1 MGQVVTV
8 ERCGRVAVVSVD
20 NPPVN
25 AMSAAMRRGLLDAF
39 VGLKGD
45 ATVDAV
51 VLVAAGRTFVSGA
64 DLREFDTGVET
75 PAYYDVFAEIENFA
89 KPVVVA
95 LHGTALGAGVEVALA
110 CHYRCAVK
118 EAKLGLPEL
127 TLGIIPGAGGT
138 QRLPRLIGAK
148 GAAEFILSAAP
159 VGAEAAQKL
168 GIIDRIIDG
177 DLTAGAVTYA
187 QELIT
192 AKAPTRPTAALKVD
206 VTGFDA
212 EFIKGALATAAKR
225 MRGQRAPEVAIEAIR
240 TATQT
245 SLTDGLKREKELGDA
260 ALASAESK
268 ALRHLFFAERE
279 VARIPGLPESV
290 KPKSIERVGIIGAGT
305 MGRGIAIA
313 CADAGLDVLLIDTA
327 ADALARGID
336 AIRANYQ
343 SSMQKGRVTAEQM
356 AARLQLIQGQTGL
369 EKLAEVDLVIEAVFE
384 SMDLKKQIFGQLGTI
399 CRADAILASNTSTL
413 DLNVIAESSG
423 RPAQVVGLHFFSP
436 ANVMR
441 LLEIVRGTKTS
452 PEVLATAVALGKKLR
467 KVGVVVGVC
476 YGFVGNRMML
486 EGYFREADQ
495 LLLEGA
501 TVEQIDRVVQNFG
514 FAMGPWVVN
523 DMAGNDVSTKSREA
537 PGVRDGKPLPYHSV
551 VDALVS
557 AGRLGQ
563 KTGKGFYSYAD
574 GRTPLHDAETDAI
587 IERVAKELKIT
598 RRTIS
603 DQEVETRCTY
613 PLINEAARILEDGIA
628 YRSSDIDVIWTTG
641 YGFPRFRGGPLCYAD
656 TVGIKKVYEE
666 ILRLHQLH
674 GYYWQPAPLLEKL
687 AKSGGTFA
695 AWTPQA

>member
-1 MGQVVTV
+1 VGQVVTV
-8 ERCGRVAVVSVD
+8 ERRGLVAVVSVD

-25 AMSAAMRRGLLDAF
+25 AMSATMRRGLLDAF

-45 ATVDAV
+45 ESIGAV
-51 VLVAAGRTFVSGA
+51 VLAAAGRTFVSGA
-64 DLREFDTGVET
+64 DLREFDTGVEP

-110 CHYRCAVK
+110 CHYRCATK
-118 EAKLGLPEL
+118 DARLGLPEL

-148 GAAEFILSAAP
+148 AAAEFILGAAP
-159 VGAEAAQKL
+159 VAAEAAQKL
-168 GIIDRIIDG
+168 GLIDRIIEG
-177 DLTAGAVTYA
+177 DLLAGAVKYA
-187 QELIT
+187 EELIA
-192 AKAPTRPTAALKVD
+192 AKAPTRPTAMLKVE
-206 VTGFDA
+206 VAGFDDA
-212 EFIKGALATAAKR
+212 FIKGALSNAAKR

-245 SLTDGLKREKELGDA
+245 SLVDGLKREKELGDA
-260 ALASAESK
+260 AIASTESK

-290 KPKSIERVGIIGAGT
+290 KPKSLERVGIIGAGT

-313 CADAGLDVLLIDTA
+313 CADAGLAVTLIDTA
-327 ADALARGID
+327 ADALTRGLD
-336 AIRANYQ
+336 GIRATYQ
-343 SSMQKGRVTAEQM
+343 SSVQKGRLTAEQM
-356 AARLQLIQGQTGL
+356 AARLQAIQGQTQL
-369 EKLAEVDLVIEAVFE
+369 EKLAAVDLVIEAVFE
-384 SMDLKKQIFGQLGTI
+384 SMDLKKQIFGQLGKI

-452 PEVLATAVALGKKLR
+452 PEVLSTAVALGKKLR

-501 TVEQIDRVVQNFG
+501 TVEQIDRVVEKFG
-514 FAMGPWVVN
+514 FAMGPWTVN

-563 KTGKGFYSYAD
+563 KSSKGFYRYAD
-574 GRTPLHDAETDAI
+574 GRTPLHDPETDAI
-587 IERVAKELKIT
+587 IERVANELGIK
-598 RRTIS
+598 RRAIS
-603 DQEVETRCTY
+603 DQEVETRCIY

-628 YRSSDIDVIWTTG
+628 YRASDIDVIWTTG
-641 YGFPRFRGGPLCYAD
+641 YGFPRFRGGPLFYAD
-656 TVGIKKVYEE
+656 TVGVKKVYEE

-674 GYYWQPAPLLEKL
+674 GHYWKPATLLEKL
-687 AKSGGTFA
+687 AKTGGTFS
-695 AWTPQA
+695 AWTP